1 MRKETSQKDI
11 KKTKDAPILSLKTP
25 FSSGYNLV
33 NSQQLTLLLVRAA
46 KGIPEGLIKKN

>member
-46 KGIPEGLIKKN
+46 KGIPKGLIKKN